1 MSINFTSSK
10 DFDETRNGRTKSD
23 NIEIMMVSATDDI
36 TDELFGSLLQKYLE
50 GLEKSMKG
58 VNFIVDSV
66 DLLYYYLQKTILSR
80 EQGSYID
87 FPKWLKNKKAT
98 IYTKNND
105 NKCFQYALT
114 AALNYQ
120 NIKSH
125 PERISNLKPFI
136 DQYNWKEIN
145 FPPHPSKDWR
155 NFDINNCS

>member
-87 FPKWLKNKKAT
+87 FPK
-98 IYTKNND
+98 
-105 NKCFQYALT
+105 
-114 AALNYQ
+114 
-120 NIKSH
+120 
-125 PERISNLKPFI
+125 
-136 DQYNWKEIN
+136 
-145 FPPHPSKDWR
+145 
-155 NFDINNCS
+155 